1 MWNLEGFYALV
12 LFFTIFIIITTC
24 LMVICECNYTDRNR
38 SNGSIIQMFTI
49 VAVRRFVLTGALAMK
64 KRSIPLIV

>member
-24 LMVICECNYTDRNR
+24 LMVICEHSHTDRR
-38 SNGSIIQMFTI
+38 RGNGSIIQMFTV
-49 VAVRRFVLTGALAMK
+49 VAVHRFVLTGALARK
-64 KRSIPLIV
+64 KRSIPVIM

>member
-24 LMVICECNYTDRNR
+24 LMVICEYNHTDKSR
-38 SNGSIIQMFTI
+38 SNGSIIQMCL
-49 VAVRRFVLTGALAMK
+49 RVLQCAGPSSRG
-64 KRSIPLIV
+64 RSRARNAQSH